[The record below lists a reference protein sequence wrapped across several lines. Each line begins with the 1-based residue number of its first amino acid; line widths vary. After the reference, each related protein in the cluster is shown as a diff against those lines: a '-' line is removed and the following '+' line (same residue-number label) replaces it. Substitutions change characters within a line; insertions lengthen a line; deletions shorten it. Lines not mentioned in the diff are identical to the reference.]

1 MTKPFMESPAIP
13 YSIPKVKN
21 KDEPLEERAKKAQ
34 EARQKFIKES
44 TIPAQDGF
52 IDFSK

>member
-1 MTKPFMESPAIP
+1 MTTPFMESPAIP
-13 YSIPKVKN
+13 YSIPKDKKEDSLV
-21 KDEPLEERAKKAQ
+21 ERAKQAQ
-34 EARQKFIKES
+34 EARKKFIKES